1 MESITYTIDTDTV
14 IFLLTDYN
22 DLLNLKEVNK
32 YCYEVISH
40 NNFWKNYLYTQ
51 LLLHHINPTHLEHYR
66 PQLEPY

>member
-32 YCYEVISH
+32 YCYELISH
-40 NNFWKNYLYTQ
+40 NNF
-51 LLLHHINPTHLEHYR
+51 
-66 PQLEPY
+66 